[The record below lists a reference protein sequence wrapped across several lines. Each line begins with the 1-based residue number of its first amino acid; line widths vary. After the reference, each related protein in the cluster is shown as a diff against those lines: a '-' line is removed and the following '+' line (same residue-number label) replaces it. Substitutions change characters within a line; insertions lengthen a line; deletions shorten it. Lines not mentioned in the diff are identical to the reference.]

1 MASVKKLLAAQSWS
15 IEYMGDAVDDARRMD
30 GVWYR
35 RDIITKKFAPIALQ
49 ERVVRLFKNRAALSK
64 DTP

>member
-35 RDIITKKFAPIALQ
+35 RDIITRGSHQ
-49 ERVVRLFKNRAALSK
+49 SRSRNG
-64 DTP
+64 

>member
-49 ERVVRLFKNRAALSK
+49 ERVVRLFENRAALSK